1 LRPILLGGTCDKVLT
16 VNANYRRSSV
26 PQGCKF
32 HSLSFFA
39 APIGE
44 DDALHD

>member
-1 LRPILLGGTCDKVLT
+1 VLISEILSFSTAT
-16 VNANYRRSSV
+16 PVNANYRRSSV

-44 DDALHD
+44 DDAQHD